1 MKKMKSEKLQDAIGM
16 VDGDLVDRA
25 ENGAV
30 KKPIFKQWKVLVAAV
45 LALAIIAGAFVWNRN
60 PLILNAYAIALA
72 EYPETKDGQREYYG
86 RGESLGGFF
95 GATVGEFLSG
105 AEGENLVYSP
115 LNIYI
120 ALSMLAEITDGDSR
134 QEILDLL
141 GSDSIELL
149 RTQAHA
155 VWNANYR
162 DDGKVTSI
170 LGSSLWLDERLSY
183 NKETID
189 ILKNYYYASS
199 FEGKMGSASYN
210 KALQSWLD
218 DQTGGMLNKYTS
230 KEEFSAETVIALA
243 TTVYFQAKWQD
254 EFKESNNTDGVFHS
268 PVGDLECE
276 FMNKKIHTGVCYWG
290 DKFLAVGQNL
300 KNTGGGAMYFI
311 LPDEGVSID
320 ELVKDARVQQFIT
333 SQRRYENSKG
343 VRINFSVPK
352 FDVASKMDLKDG
364 LQNLGVKS
372 CFDINTSDFST
383 IFTDGQNAAVEK
395 ISHAARVEIDE
406 KGVKAAAY
414 VEIPNAGSA
423 APPDEEIDFILDRP
437 FVFVIT
443 NGDGLPLF
451 VGVVNQP

>member
-1 MKKMKSEKLQDAIGM
+1 MKSEKIQDAIGM
-16 VDGDLVDRA
+16 VDGELVVRA
-25 ENGAV
+25 ENGAI
-30 KKPIFKQWKVLVAAV
+30 KKPFFKQWRVLVAAV
-45 LALAIIAGAFVWNRN
+45 LALAIIAGAFVWNRH
-60 PLILNAYAIALA
+60 PLMLNAYAIALA
-72 EYPETKDGQREYYG
+72 EYPETKNGQREYYG
-86 RGESLGGFF
+86 RGESLGGFL

-105 AEGENLVYSP
+105 SDGENVVYSP
-115 LNIYI
+115 LNVYM
-120 ALSMLAEITDGDSR
+120 ALAMLAEITDGESR
-134 QEILDLL
+134 EEILSLL

-155 VWNANYR
+155 IWNANYR
-162 DDGKVTSI
+162 DDGKVTSL
-170 LGSSLWLDERLSY
+170 LGSSVWLDKGISY
-183 NKETID
+183 NQETID

-199 FEGKMGSASYN
+199 FEGEMGSASYN
-210 KALQSWLD
+210 KVLQSWLD
-218 DQTGGMLNKYTS
+218 DQTGGMLGKYVS
-230 KEEFSAETVIALA
+230 GEEFSAETVIALS
-243 TTVYFQAKWQD
+243 TTVCFQAKWQD
-254 EFKESNNTDGVFHS
+254 EFKATNNTDGIFHS
-268 PVGDLECE
+268 PAGDLECE

-320 ELVKDARVQQFIT
+320 ELVKDAQVQQFIT

-352 FDVASKMDLKDG
+352 FDVASKMDLKNG
-364 LQNLGVKS
+364 LQNLGVAS
-372 CFDINTSDFST
+372 CFDINASDFSP
-383 IFTDGQNAAVEK
+383 IFADGQKAEVDR

-437 FVFVIT
+437 FVFVIV

>member
-1 MKKMKSEKLQDAIGM
+1 MKSEKLQDAIGM
-16 VDGDLVDRA
+16 VDEKLVIRA
-25 ENGAV
+25 EASG
-30 KKPIFKQWKVLVAAV
+30 KKSRRFGRKQWVALIAAV
-45 LALAIIAGAFVWNRN
+45 LVLAIGAGVVFGGRN
-60 PLILNAYAIALA
+60 PLMLNVYAIALA

-86 RGESLGGFF
+86 KGESLSGFF

-105 AEGENLVYSP
+105 ADGENVVYSP
-115 LNIYI
+115 LNVYM
-120 ALSMLAEITDGDSR
+120 ALAMLAEITDGDSR
-134 QEILDLL
+134 SEILSVL
-141 GSDSIELL
+141 GSDSIESL
-149 RTQAHA
+149 RTQANA

-170 LGSSLWLDERLSY
+170 LASSIWLDEGLSY
-183 NKETID
+183 KQETID

-199 FEGKMGSASYN
+199 FEGKMGSAGYN
-210 KALQSWLD
+210 KVLQSWLN
-218 DQTGGMLNKYTS
+218 DQTGGMLEKYVS
-230 KEEFSAETVIALA
+230 GEEFSAETVIALA
-243 TTVYFQAKWQD
+243 TTVYFQAKWQN
-254 EFKESNNTDGVFHS
+254 EFNDSNNTDGIFHS

-276 FMNKKIHTGVCYWG
+276 FMNKKIHTGICYWG

-320 ELVKDARVQQFIT
+320 ELVKDAQVQQFIT

-352 FDVASKMDLKDG
+352 FDVASKMDLGSG
-364 LQNLGVKS
+364 LQNLGVTS
-372 CFDINTSDFST
+372 CFDVNTSDFSP
-383 IFTDGQNAAVEK
+383 IFADGQKAEVDR

-414 VEIPNAGSA
+414 VVITEPGSA
-423 APPDEEIDFILDRP
+423 QPPDEEIDFILDRP
-437 FVFVIT
+437 FVFVII

>member
-1 MKKMKSEKLQDAIGM
+1 MKSEKLQDAIGM
-16 VDGDLVDRA
+16 VDGELVVRA
-25 ENGAV
+25 ENGAI
-30 KKPIFKQWKVLVAAV
+30 KKPFFKQWRVLVAAV
-45 LALAIIAGAFVWNRN
+45 LALAIIAGAFVWNRH
-60 PLILNAYAIALA
+60 PLMLNAYAIALA

-86 RGESLGGFF
+86 RGESLGGFL

-105 AEGENLVYSP
+105 SDGENVVYSP
-115 LNIYI
+115 LNVYM
-120 ALSMLAEITDGDSR
+120 ALAMLAEITDGESR
-134 QEILDLL
+134 EEILSLL

-155 VWNANYR
+155 IWNANYR
-162 DDGKVTSI
+162 DDGKVTSL
-170 LGSSLWLDERLSY
+170 LGSSVWLDKGTSY
-183 NKETID
+183 NQETID

-199 FEGKMGSASYN
+199 FEGEMGSASYN
-210 KALQSWLD
+210 KVLQSWLD
-218 DQTGGMLNKYTS
+218 DQTGGMLGKYAS
-230 KEEFSAETVIALA
+230 GEEFSAETVIALA
-243 TTVYFQAKWQD
+243 TTVCFQAKWEN
-254 EFKESNNTDGVFHS
+254 EFKSANNTEGIFHS
-268 PVGDLECE
+268 SVGDLECE

-300 KNTGGGAMYFI
+300 KKTGGGAMYFI

-320 ELVKDARVQQFIT
+320 ELVKDAQVQQFIT

-352 FDVASKMDLKDG
+352 FDVASKMDLKNG
-364 LQNLGVKS
+364 LQNLGVAS
-372 CFDINTSDFST
+372 CFDFDTSDFSPL
-383 IFTDGQNAAVEK
+383 FENGDEMNARIEK
-395 ISHAARVEIDE
+395 VSHAARVEIDE

-414 VEIPNAGSA
+414 VEIPGAGNA

-437 FVFVIT
+437 FVFVIV